1 MKKSTSIIVNKQ
13 KYNLYKIK
21 WLDIVG
27 DAGHRSYEGLA
38 NMQPASKT
46 TFAFIFKKSKKFI
59 HTFSTYDNNEEEFSD
74 CNVFPIGVIVSMNKI
89 EI

>member
-27 DAGHRSYEGLA
+27 DAGHRSFEGLT

-46 TFAFIFKKSKKFI
+46 TFAFIFKKGNLLQQIMKI
-59 HTFSTYDNNEEEFSD
+59 LLLL
-74 CNVFPIGVIVSMNKI
+74 VILDGKP
-89 EI
+89 